1 MDWHG
6 WIWVRPTIEDN
17 QCQIF
22 WSGKWWSTNINWI
35 LSGYPIDT
43 SSLFSDT
50 LRLSC
55 LLFVAK
61 KNRQMAGH
69 SLRIWSPKFFDGLS
83 LGASGISSQDICSH
97 TREYLYNAYVCMYVC
112 MLYIYMYIH
121 VTQLMVSTHSHHSPI
136 VLPPQKLMSLPG
148 RRFRNRPKPTDPM
161 DQMDQIQARSVVY
174 PTMTDMYHVYG
185 HSHMLHLYIYIYY
198 RDLYNKY
205 NII

>member
-17 QCQIF
+17 QQCQF

-69 SLRIWSPKFFDGLS
+69 PLRIWSPKFFDGLS

-97 TREYLYNAYVCMYVC
+97 TREYLYNAYVCMY
-112 MLYIYMYIH
+112 IYMYIH

-148 RRFRNRPKPTDPM
+148 RRFRNRRNPRIQWIKWIKSKRGLSFTQPWRICTMCM
-161 DQMDQIQARSVVY
+161 DIPICSIY
-174 PTMTDMYHVYG
+174 I
-185 HSHMLHLYIYIYY
+185 LYIYITVICII
-198 RDLYNKY
+198 

>member
-17 QCQIF
+17 QQCQF

-69 SLRIWSPKFFDGLS
+69 PLRIWSPKFFDGLS

-97 TREYLYNAYVCMYVC
+97 TREYLYNAYVCMYV
-112 MLYIYMYIH
+112 
-121 VTQLMVSTHSHHSPI
+121 
-136 VLPPQKLMSLPG
+136 
-148 RRFRNRPKPTDPM
+148 
-161 DQMDQIQARSVVY
+161 
-174 PTMTDMYHVYG
+174 
-185 HSHMLHLYIYIYY
+185 YIYICIYMWLNWWFQPIPIILPLFSHRKNSCRSQAGGFETAETHGSNGSNGSNPSEVCRLPNHDGYVPCVWTFPYAPFIYY
-198 RDLYNKY
+198 IYILPWFV
-205 NII
+205 